1 MLFSTPFFL
10 FVFLPIFCA
19 LYWFLPQ
26 RRWIL
31 LLGSLFFYGW
41 GEPIFLLVVLASALL
56 DWLLGQRIAQRGPGA
71 RGWVALGVVANL
83 GLLVYAKYT
92 VFAVLNLNAVA
103 TLQGWRE
110 WTVPQIA
117 LPLGVSFIVFEKIT
131 YVVDLYR
138 KVAPPARSF
147 LDYLNY
153 VFLFPKLLAGPIVKY
168 HDIASQLARP
178 AHRSTEIKEGLLRFI
193 FGLGKKVL
201 IADSLAPVV
210 DQVFS
215 LPPGALN
222 PGTAWLGLICFTL
235 QIFFDFSGY
244 SDMAIGMAR
253 MFGFRLME
261 NFCDPYLAESVTDF
275 WRRWHISLSTWI
287 KEYVYIPLGGNRVS
301 TARSYVNLCLCF
313 LLCGL
318 WHGAAWNF
326 VIWGGLHGVAL
337 VCERAFWLRLSATF
351 PRFVRVGITFT
362 GVAVAW
368 VFFRC
373 DTFGRALKFLH
384 ALAGGATSEPNEVFL
399 RPDTILVLVVGAL
412 LVLKPIVGFKAQPV
426 VDRKWQLPGLA
437 WAFFLLVLCLGRISV
452 NSFQPFL
459 YFRF

>member
-10 FVFLPIFCA
+10 FAFLPIFFA
-19 LYWFLPQ
+19 LYWFLPK

-56 DWLLGQRIAQRGPGA
+56 DWLLGKRIAQRRPDA
-71 RGWVALGVVANL
+71 KAWVALGVVANL
-83 GLLVYAKYT
+83 SLLVYAKYT
-92 VFAVLNLNAVA
+92 VFAVLNLNVLFAA
-103 TLQGWRE
+103 QGWTT
-110 WTVPQIA
+110 WPVPAIA

-138 KVAPPARSF
+138 KLVPPAESF

-168 HDIASQLARP
+168 HDIAPQLARP
-178 AHRSTEIKEGLLRFI
+178 AHCYEEVKEGLLRFV

-201 IADSLAPVV
+201 IADSLAPIV

-215 LPPGALN
+215 LPAGALN
-222 PGTAWLGLICFTL
+222 PGAAWLGLACFTL

-253 MFGFRLME
+253 MLGFRLAE
-261 NFCDPYLAESVTDF
+261 NFRDPYLATSFTDF
-275 WRRWHISLSTWI
+275 WRRWHISLSSWI
-287 KEYVYIPLGGNRVS
+287 KEYLYIPLGGNRVS
-301 TARSYVNLCLCF
+301 TARSYLNLCLCF

-326 VIWGGLHGVAL
+326 VIWGALHGVAL
-337 VCERAFWLRLSATF
+337 VLERAFWLRLSASF
-351 PRFVRVGITFT
+351 PRFVKIGLTFF
-362 GVAVAW
+362 AVALTW

-373 DTFGRALKFLH
+373 DSFGK
-384 ALAGGATSEPNEVFL
+384 ALAFLRAMAGVPAAEANDIFL
-399 RPDTILVLVVGAL
+399 RPD
-412 LVLKPIVGFKAQPV
+412 IV
-426 VDRKWQLPGLA
+426 
-437 WAFFLLVLCLGRISV
+437 LVLCLGALLILKPLAGFGAQPAIARKWHLPALGWALCLLVICLGRITV

>member
-10 FVFLPIFCA
+10 FIFLPVFFA
-19 LYWFLPQ
+19 LYWFLPK
-26 RRWIL
+26 RRWML

-56 DWLLGQRIAQRGPGA
+56 DWLLGRRIAQRRPGA

-92 VFAVLNLNAVA
+92 VFAVLNINAIGA
-103 TLQGWRE
+103 MQGWRA
-110 WTVPQIA
+110 WPVPHIA

-168 HDIASQLARP
+168 HDIAPQLARP
-178 AHRSTEIKEGLLRFI
+178 SPQFSEIKEGLLRFI

-222 PGTAWLGLICFTL
+222 PGTAWLGLACFTL

-253 MFGFRLME
+253 MLGFRLME
-261 NFCDPYLAESVTDF
+261 NFRDPYLAESVTDF

-301 TARSYVNLCLCF
+301 TARAYANLCLCF
-313 LLCGL
+313 ILTGL

-326 VIWGGLHGVAL
+326 VIWGSLHGVAL
-337 VCERAFWLRLSATF
+337 VCERAFWLRLSAAL
-351 PRFVRVGITFT
+351 PRFVRVGVTFG

-373 DTFGRALKFLH
+373 DTFGRALQFLR
-384 ALAGGATSEPNEVFL
+384 ALVGGTAAEANEVFL
-399 RPDTILVLVVGAL
+399 RPDTILVLLVGAL
-412 LVLKPIVGFKAQPV
+412 LVLKPIVGFSAQPI

-437 WAFFLLVLCLGRISV
+437 WAFLLLVLCLGRISV